1 MAFVGI
7 LILSLETAGLI
18 TAFQG
23 SAYYQKLTP
32 LHILWGGLQK
42 LKDEMIKCNWRLPL
56 FLTVQYLLI
65 HLPFIMRTIVRYKPA
80 NFIFQEL
87 KKQPVAVAFLVV
99 LLIFGILAVIPRSLT
114 AYGCMIEQK
123 HFHSGVVRSWQMTH
137 KRKWKIS
144 SLAMF
149 WELAVILLAVA
160 VYAASVCAAALCVV
174 RFSRQNLA
182 MAVLL
187 SSADRLETGIIY
199 LASMLATVAVYA
211 ALSVAYYQYGN
222 RRFHTERWD
231 FGYPAR
237 GSMNRRTMAVILTAV
252 VGVGLFYIYDLVR
265 NGSELSEELLI
276 ETEITAHRGSSRT
289 APENTIPA
297 IEAAV
302 EEMADSVEIDVQM
315 TADGVVV
322 LGHDASLKRVAGVN
336 RSIAS
341 MTFEELEKLDVGSWF
356 SSEYAGTRIPSLSEV
371 LELCSQK
378 TSLNIEIKYVGKN
391 SELPE
396 KTAEMVREYG
406 MENQCVIT
414 STNLS
419 YLKRVKEALPEIRTG
434 YIISAAYGNFY
445 SSEDVDFI
453 SIRSGFVTSALM
465 QNAHEQGKAVYA
477 WTVNTKSEL
486 ERLTLLG
493 VDGIITDR
501 PVLARE
507 IVYREEAT
515 ESLFEYLKQCQSR
528 RRGHRSHWKWIPDS
542 AWRFGRGQ

>member
-1 MAFVGI
+1 M
-7 LILSLETAGLI
+7 
-18 TAFQG
+18 
-23 SAYYQKLTP
+23 
-32 LHILWGGLQK
+32 
-42 LKDEMIKCNWRLPL
+42 
-56 FLTVQYLLI
+56 
-65 HLPFIMRTIVRYKPA
+65 
-80 NFIFQEL
+80 
-87 KKQPVAVAFLVV
+87 
-99 LLIFGILAVIPRSLT
+99 
-114 AYGCMIEQK
+114 
-123 HFHSGVVRSWQMTH
+123 
-137 KRKWKIS
+137 
-144 SLAMF
+144 
-149 WELAVILLAVA
+149 
-160 VYAASVCAAALCVV
+160 
-174 RFSRQNLA
+174 
-182 MAVLL
+182 
-187 SSADRLETGIIY
+187 
-199 LASMLATVAVYA
+199 
-211 ALSVAYYQYGN
+211 
-222 RRFHTERWD
+222 
-231 FGYPAR
+231 
-237 GSMNRRTMAVILTAV
+237 
-252 VGVGLFYIYDLVR
+252 
-265 NGSELSEELLI
+265 
-276 ETEITAHRGSSRT
+276 
-289 APENTIPA
+289 
-297 IEAAV
+297 
-302 EEMADSVEIDVQM
+302 
-315 TADGVVV
+315 

-356 SSEYAGTRIPSLSEV
+356 SSKYAGTRIPSLSEV

-515 ESLFEYLKQCQSR
+515 ESLFEYLKLVLR
-528 RRGHRSHWKWIPDS
+528 
-542 AWRFGRGQ
+542 